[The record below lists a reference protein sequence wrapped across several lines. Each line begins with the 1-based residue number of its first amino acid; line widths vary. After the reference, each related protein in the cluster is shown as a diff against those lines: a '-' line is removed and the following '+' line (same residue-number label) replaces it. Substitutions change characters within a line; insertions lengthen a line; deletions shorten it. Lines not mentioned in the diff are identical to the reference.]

1 MDMVNDGKDTRLD
14 TPQAVK
20 ERPNRA
26 ASTGQSSVTSYTT
39 RGMPVTTLS
48 PSREKPQP

>member
-20 ERPNRA
+20 EASTSRA
-26 ASTGQSSVTSYTT
+26 AA
-39 RGMPVTTLS
+39 PWS
-48 PSREKPQP
+48 PWTAMITKS